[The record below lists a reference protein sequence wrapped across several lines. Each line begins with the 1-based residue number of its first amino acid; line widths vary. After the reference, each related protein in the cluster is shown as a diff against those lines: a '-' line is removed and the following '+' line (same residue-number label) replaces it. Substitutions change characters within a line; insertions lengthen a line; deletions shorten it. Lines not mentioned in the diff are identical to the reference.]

1 MKSLLEVINEAYK
14 PTREDLDSFI
24 NDYYN
29 YFRISDSDRNV
40 SYGKKYIKIS
50 KGNRVKVFVDYEGN
64 IYMPASHATPAK
76 GIRGTIYDEYV
87 DVFDELG
94 NPHYLK

>member
-24 NDYYN
+24 NDFYN

-40 SYGKKYIKIS
+40 SYGKKFIKIS
-50 KGNRVKVFVDYEGN
+50 KGNMVKVFVDYEGN
-64 IYMPASHATPAK
+64 IYKPASHATPAK
-76 GIRGTIYDEYV
+76 GIRGTIYDEFA

-94 NPHYLK
+94 NPHNLK